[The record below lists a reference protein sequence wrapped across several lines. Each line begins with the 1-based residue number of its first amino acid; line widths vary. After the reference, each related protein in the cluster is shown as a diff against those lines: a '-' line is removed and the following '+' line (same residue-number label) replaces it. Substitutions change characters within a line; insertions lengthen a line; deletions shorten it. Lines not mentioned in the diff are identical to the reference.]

1 LLEIAGGVWRFD
13 AGRLGQTQAD
23 GIRFATGLRNT
34 MALAVE
40 PSSGALYGAQHGRD
54 LLKGNWPDLYT
65 DEQSAEKPAE
75 ELLRLERGGDYGW
88 PYCYYDPELRHKV
101 QGPEYG
107 GDGKTVGRCAQVRGP
122 EVAFPGHWAPDGLAF
137 YSGTQFP
144 PLYRGGAFI
153 AFHGSWNRAPLP
165 QAGFNVTFVPFDK
178 GRAAG
183 GYTVFAEGFIGA
195 GRAGGDALHRPTGL
209 AVGPDGSL
217 YVTDD
222 RGGRLYRI
230 MYRGS

>member
-1 LLEIAGGVWRFD
+1 
-13 AGRLGQTQAD
+13 
-23 GIRFATGLRNT
+23 
-34 MALAVE
+34 
-40 PSSGALYGAQHGRD
+40 
-54 LLKGNWPDLYT
+54 
-65 DEQSAEKPAE
+65 
-75 ELLRLERGGDYGW
+75 
-88 PYCYYDPELRHKV
+88 LRHKV